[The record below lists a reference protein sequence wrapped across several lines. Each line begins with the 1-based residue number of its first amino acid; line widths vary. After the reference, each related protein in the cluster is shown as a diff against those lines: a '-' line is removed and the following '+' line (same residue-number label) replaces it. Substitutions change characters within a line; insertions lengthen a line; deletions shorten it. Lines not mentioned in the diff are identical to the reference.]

1 MTVAKLL
8 TYGTMSKI
16 NNKFT
21 KRLSYFMVVSFLF
34 AKLISN
40 VDKGGRMMKLEDVI
54 DELKLELSGYIL
66 DLEITDE
73 TLISVIKKAL
83 RELTRYWDE
92 SHLLTVP
99 FASCID
105 LSGEFF
111 KEKVSSIVKV
121 YRTEG
126 IGDSDGSLSVMND
139 PVQMAQ
145 FAIFSN
151 GGTMYSLQDYVMNY
165 ASWMSMHQIRNTM
178 STDLAFK
185 EDRHNNKLYINR
197 AGASPN
203 MITIEYIPKLT
214 SIEDIKS
221 DYWIDILIK
230 YCVALTKVVLGRI
243 RTRFTQTNALW
254 TQDGEKI
261 LEEGNTELKELRE
274 MLRLNSNM
282 VYIID

>member
-1 MTVAKLL
+1 
-8 TYGTMSKI
+8 
-16 NNKFT
+16 
-21 KRLSYFMVVSFLF
+21 
-34 AKLISN
+34 
-40 VDKGGRMMKLEDVI
+40 MKLEEI
-54 DELKLELSGYIL
+54 LDEIKIELTGYIL
-66 DLEITDE
+66 DMEITDE
-73 TLISVIKKAL
+73 TLVQIVNKAL

-92 SHLLTVP
+92 SHMISCP

-105 LSGEFF
+105 LDGEFF

-126 IGDSDGSLSVMND
+126 AGDSTSFSAMND

-151 GGTMYSLQDYVMNY
+151 GGTLYNLQDYVSNY
-165 ASWMSMHQIRNTM
+165 ASWMSMYKIKNTM
-178 STDLAFK
+178 STELSFK
-185 EDRHNNKLYINR
+185 EDRHNKKLYINNYN
-197 AGASPN
+197 APS
-203 MITIEYIPKLT
+203 MVTIEYIPKLK
-214 SIEDIKS
+214 SVDDIQS

-243 RTRFTQTNALW
+243 RTRFTQSNALW
-254 TQDGEKI
+254 TQDGDKI

-274 MLRLNSNM
+274 LLRLNANM

>member
-1 MTVAKLL
+1 
-8 TYGTMSKI
+8 
-16 NNKFT
+16 
-21 KRLSYFMVVSFLF
+21 
-34 AKLISN
+34 
-40 VDKGGRMMKLEDVI
+40 MKLEDVI
-54 DELKLELSGYIL
+54 DEIRLELTGYIL

-73 TLISVIKKAL
+73 TLVSVVKKAL

-92 SHLLTVP
+92 THLLSCP

-126 IGDSDGSLSVMND
+126 IGDADGSLSVMND

-185 EDRHNNKLYINR
+185 EDRHNNKLYINK
-197 AGASPN
+197 AASSPN

-214 SIEDIKS
+214 SVEDIKS
-221 DYWIDILIK
+221 DYWIDILVK

-243 RTRFTQTNALW
+243 RTRFTQSNALW

-274 MLRLNSNM
+274 LLRLNSNM
-282 VYIID
+282 VFIID

>member
-1 MTVAKLL
+1 
-8 TYGTMSKI
+8 
-16 NNKFT
+16 
-21 KRLSYFMVVSFLF
+21 
-34 AKLISN
+34 
-40 VDKGGRMMKLEDVI
+40 MMKLEDVI
-54 DELKLELSGYIL
+54 DEIRLELTGYIL

-73 TLISVIKKAL
+73 TLVSVVKKAL

-92 SHLLTVP
+92 THLLSCP

-126 IGDSDGSLSVMND
+126 IGDADGSLSVMND

-185 EDRHNNKLYINR
+185 EDRHNNKLYINKS
-197 AGASPN
+197 ASSPN

-214 SIEDIKS
+214 SVEDIKS
-221 DYWIDILIK
+221 DYWIDILVK
-230 YCVALTKVVLGRI
+230 YCVALTKIVLGRI
-243 RTRFTQTNALW
+243 RTRFTQSNALW

-274 MLRLNSNM
+274 LLRLNSNM
-282 VYIID
+282 VFIID

>member
-1 MTVAKLL
+1 V
-8 TYGTMSKI
+8 
-16 NNKFT
+16 
-21 KRLSYFMVVSFLF
+21 
-34 AKLISN
+34 
-40 VDKGGRMMKLEDVI
+40 KLEDVI
-54 DELKLELSGYIL
+54 DELKLELTGHIL
-66 DLEITDE
+66 EMEITDE
-73 TLISVIKKAL
+73 TLVSVVKKAL
-83 RELTRYWDE
+83 RELERFFDE
-92 SHLLTVP
+92 SVLITCP

-105 LSGEFF
+105 LNGEFF

-126 IGDSDGSLSVMND
+126 VGDSNGGISVMND

-165 ASWMSMHQIRNTM
+165 ASWMSMHQIRNSM
-178 STDLAFK
+178 STDLSFK
-185 EDRHNNKLYINR
+185 EDRHSNKLYINS
-197 AGASPN
+197 ANSAPS

-214 SIEDIKS
+214 SVEDIKS

-243 RTRFTQTNALW
+243 RTRFSQSNALW

-274 MLRLNSNM
+274 LLRLNSNM
-282 VYIID
+282 IYLID